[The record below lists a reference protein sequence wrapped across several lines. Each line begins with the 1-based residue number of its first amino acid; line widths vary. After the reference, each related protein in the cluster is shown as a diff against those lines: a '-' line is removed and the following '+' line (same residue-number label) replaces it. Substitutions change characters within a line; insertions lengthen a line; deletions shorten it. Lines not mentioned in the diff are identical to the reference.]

1 LSVFSNSKHQ
11 QQQSNKNPKVAS
23 QVPVISLHVPSA
35 STIKTVQEIS
45 TFQSKTDQSISNIQS
60 STNQLI
66 PPTFSSSQ
74 PSISESNATTNLPV
88 PKKQLTL
95 TTESPDDIKSLWDL
109 DEINRFTRE
118 ISKHSSGNIRYFIL

>member
-1 LSVFSNSKHQ
+1 MSLFINSKHQ
-11 QQQSNKNPKVAS
+11 QQQSNKNPKASS
-23 QVPVISLHVPSA
+23 QVPVISLHVPSG
-35 STIKTVQEIS
+35 STIKTVQDIP

-66 PPTFSSSQ
+66 PPTLSSSQ
-74 PSISESNATTNLPV
+74 PSISESSQTY
-88 PKKQLTL
+88 KKQLTL

-118 ISKHSSGNIRYFIL
+118 ICKHSSGNTRYLIL